1 MTQADTTKDA
11 AIAENT
17 GPASPVPAPAE
28 VRPGARPGAA
38 GGPAEAPAV
47 TPELARD
54 STAIRLL
61 IFARDRGIF
70 VLWLVLLVGFALWCR
85 PFFATVS
92 NAILIANAAALTAVF
107 AAGVAIGVM
116 SGALD
121 LSIPG
126 TAAVAGCTCGWLLTH
141 GQPVWLG
148 IAAALA
154 IGGLVGVVNGLITL
168 RGFNPIIVTIGTL
181 SALSGLAA
189 VIAGG
194 YTIPGLSGLTFMGTR
209 RYGGIPAPVWIVAA
223 VFLVGTVFLTRTL
236 HGIRFMAVGGNP
248 EAVRRAGLSSAR
260 YKVLGFAISGTC
272 AALGGLI
279 TTALVTEASP
289 DASPGIIFNA
299 LTAVALAGVA
309 LSGGRGSL
317 PRVLVGALILATIS
331 NGLTIRGV
339 QPYWGTIVTGLLLLA
354 SLGVE
359 RAVSLS
365 VSRRLVAAA
374 AASVH
379 SGTR

>member
-1 MTQADTTKDA
+1 MTAAPEASGAANPPDRTADPVAGSA
-11 AIAENT
+11 A
-17 GPASPVPAPAE
+17 APAADPAVAPAAGE
-28 VRPGARPGAA
+28 AAGAA
-38 GGPAEAPAV
+38 ASVDAGESAV
-47 TPELARD
+47 
-54 STAIRLL
+54 IRAL

-70 VLWLVLLVGFALWCR
+70 VLWLLLIVAFSIWCR

-92 NAILIANAAALTAVF
+92 NAILIANAAALTAIF
-107 AAGVAIGVM
+107 AAGVGVGVM

-126 TAAVAGCTCGWLLTH
+126 TAAVASCTCGWLIVH
-141 GQPVWLG
+141 HQPVAVG
-148 IAAALA
+148 IGVALLIGVAAG
-154 IGGLVGVVNGLITL
+154 IVNGLITL

-181 SALSGLAA
+181 SAMSGLAA

-194 YTIPGLSGLTFMGTR
+194 YTIPGLDALTFMGTR
-209 RYGGIPAPVWIVAA
+209 RLIGIPAPIWIVA
-223 VFLVGTVFLTRTL
+223 VVYLIGTIFLTRTRD
-236 HGIRFMAVGGNP
+236 GIRFMAVGGNP
-248 EAVRRAGLSSAR
+248 EAVRRSGIHSDR
-260 YKVLGFAISGTC
+260 YKVVGFVISGVC

-279 TTALVTEASP
+279 STALVTEASP

-317 PRVLVGALILATIS
+317 PRVLVGAFILATIA
-331 NGLTIRGV
+331 NGLTIKGI

-359 RAVSLS
+359 RVISAS
-365 VSRRLVAAA
+365 VSRRLMTTAQ
-374 AASVH
+374 ASVH
-379 SGTR
+379 SQKR

>member
-1 MTQADTTKDA
+1 MVASSADGATTPAPIPTPID
-11 AIAENT
+11 IA
-17 GPASPVPAPAE
+17 GDSPV
-28 VRPGARPGAA
+28 
-38 GGPAEAPAV
+38 
-47 TPELARD
+47 
-54 STAIRLL
+54 IRAL
-61 IFARDRGIF
+61 IFARDRGLF
-70 VLWLVLLVGFALWCR
+70 VLWFLVIAGFSIWCS

-107 AAGVAIGVM
+107 AAGVAVGVM

-126 TAAVAGCTCGWLLTH
+126 TAAVAACTCGWLIVNEQPTWLALTVALLI
-141 GQPVWLG
+141 G
-148 IAAALA
+148 AA
-154 IGGLVGVVNGLITL
+154 VGVANGLISL

-181 SALSGLAA
+181 SVMSGLAA
-189 VIAGG
+189 VIADG
-194 YTIPGLSGLTFMGTR
+194 YTIPGLDELRFMGTR
-209 RYGGIPAPVWIVAA
+209 RYDGIPAPIWIVAG
-223 VFLVGTVFLTRTL
+223 LYLIGTIFLTRTKD
-236 HGIRFMAVGGNP
+236 GIRFMAVGGNP
-248 EAVRRAGLSSAR
+248 EAVRRSGIHSDR
-260 YKVLGFAISGTC
+260 YKVLGFVISGVC

-331 NGLTIRGV
+331 NGLTIKGI

-359 RAVSLS
+359 RAIALS
-365 VSRRLVAAA
+365 VSRRLMTAAQ
-374 AASVH
+374 ASVH
-379 SGTR
+379 NQKR

>member
-1 MTQADTTKDA
+1 MTRADTSKDA
-11 AIAENT
+11 AIT
-17 GPASPVPAPAE
+17 DQSTPA
-28 VRPGARPGAA
+28 
-38 GGPAEAPAV
+38 AEAPAV
-47 TPELARD
+47 APELARD
-54 STAIRLL
+54 SVPIRLL
-61 IFARDRGIF
+61 IFTRDRGIF
-70 VLWLVLLVGFALWCR
+70 VLWLALLVGFGIWCR

-107 AAGVAIGVM
+107 AAGVAVGVM

-126 TAAVAGCTCGWLLTH
+126 TAAVAGCSCGWLLTH

-148 IAAALA
+148 IVLALA
-154 IGGLVGVVNGLITL
+154 LGVLVGVLNGLITL
-168 RGFNPIIVTIGTL
+168 RGFNPIIVTIGSL
-181 SALSGLAA
+181 SVLSGLAA

-194 YTIPGLSGLTFMGTR
+194 YTIPGLDDLTFLGTR
-209 RYGGIPAPVWIVAA
+209 RYGGIPAPVWVVAA
-223 VFLVGTVFLTRTL
+223 VFVVGTVFLTRTL

-248 EAVRRAGLSSAR
+248 DAVRRCGLSSAR
-260 YKVLGFAISGTC
+260 YKVLGFAISGFC

-289 DASPGIIFNA
+289 DTSPGIIFNA

-339 QPYWGTIVTGLLLLA
+339 QPYWGTIVTGALLLA

-359 RAVSLS
+359 RAVATS